1 MKFRELRRQNLES
14 ICANIDRE
22 DGIAPR
28 FDRRDELR
36 KVPNRK
42 ALQLCGQVARTLN
55 WVLAGECGD
64 ELLRDLIVESVVPA
78 PSTARLLVT
87 LTPSVSADDVDPALI
102 MGRVQRAAGRLRAEI
117 AAEICRKN
125 VPELT
130 FRVVQGRN

>member
-117 AAEICRKN
+117 AA
-125 VPELT
+125 
-130 FRVVQGRN
+130 